1 MYVIQDL
8 RKKNKVFIIF
18 SAQMWSRI
26 VSQQSQGFS
35 AKAFMINSSFGTYT
49 HVKLQTSS
57 SGNTEGSIWTEKTL
71 MEFDAKAQVELLEIM
86 LI

>member
-18 SAQMWSRI
+18 SAQMWNRI

-35 AKAFMINSSFGTYT
+35 TEAFMVYSSFGTYAQ
-49 HVKLQTSS
+49 VKLQTSS
-57 SGNTEGSIWTEKTL
+57 SGNTEESIWTEKTL